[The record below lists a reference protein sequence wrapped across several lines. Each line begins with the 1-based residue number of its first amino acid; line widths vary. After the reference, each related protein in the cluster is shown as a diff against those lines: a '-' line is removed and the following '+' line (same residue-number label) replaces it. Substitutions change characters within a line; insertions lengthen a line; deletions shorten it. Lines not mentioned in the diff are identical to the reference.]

1 MTTIRTAVTVD
12 NLSDVMEFDH
22 VIQVHA
28 DGTVTDDTPN
38 VRALWAPELLDGIL
52 SGSDGWTLLNGYSGQ
67 DRYHGPEMHASEF
80 IGGRM
85 AQDILAR
92 PGYYVAIVANYSPDD
107 EDEEL
112 SAEGWAVAY
121 RESV

>member
-28 DGTVTDDTPN
+28 DGTVTDDHPD
-38 VRALWAPELLDGIL
+38 VRSLWAPSLLDGEL
-52 SGSDGWTLLNGYSGQ
+52 DGPGWTLLNGYSGQ
-67 DRYHGPEMHASEF
+67 DRYSGPVMHPSEF

-92 PGYYVAIVANYSPDD
+92 PGFYVAVVANYSPED
-107 EDEEL
+107 EDAEL
-112 SAEGWAVAY
+112 DTEGWAIAY
-121 RESV
+121 REEA